1 MKFVVLV
8 IALMSIGIALTQPRI
23 KTEQS
28 NGQWVESV
36 CYAYV
41 ELSAK

>member
-8 IALMSIGIALTQPRI
+8 IALMSAGIALTQPKV
-23 KTEQS
+23 KTEKKT
-28 NGQWVESV
+28 GQWVESV